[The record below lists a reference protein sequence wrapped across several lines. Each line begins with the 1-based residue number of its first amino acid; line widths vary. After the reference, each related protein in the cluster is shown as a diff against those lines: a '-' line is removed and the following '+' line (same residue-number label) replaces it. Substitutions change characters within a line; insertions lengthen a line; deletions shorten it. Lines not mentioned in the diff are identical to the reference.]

1 MSLSQT
7 ATIPAWMMSKKKYIP
22 VIFSNGTNRRG
33 SANVL
38 PPLIPW
44 LTYLYI
50 MRSILRDYIKVKFF
64 APHSLISLITRVSL
78 KSRQNPFL
86 LHPMVCHSCNINRN
100 YNFLLHHQ
108 MHFPIFLYLFD
119 PPPIMSNI
127 YF

>member
-64 APHSLISLITRVSL
+64 VPRSSIIVSFVSTFLSVDSKYQFQHCRIKVPAYNLNYYEPYHPTQKVPGKVLIAQFRSQQ
-78 KSRQNPFL
+78 K
-86 LHPMVCHSCNINRN
+86 
-100 YNFLLHHQ
+100 
-108 MHFPIFLYLFD
+108 
-119 PPPIMSNI
+119 
-127 YF
+127 